1 MSLLDSAFLL
11 LLQHLPTVRHL
22 PSQSGGGR
30 AGGGE
35 NEKIK
40 HQIELLDVMMY
51 QGFWPG
57 VKQTPDW
64 DGLIQ
69 AESIIT

>member
-51 QGFWPG
+51 QGF
-57 VKQTPDW
+57 
-64 DGLIQ
+64 
-69 AESIIT
+69 